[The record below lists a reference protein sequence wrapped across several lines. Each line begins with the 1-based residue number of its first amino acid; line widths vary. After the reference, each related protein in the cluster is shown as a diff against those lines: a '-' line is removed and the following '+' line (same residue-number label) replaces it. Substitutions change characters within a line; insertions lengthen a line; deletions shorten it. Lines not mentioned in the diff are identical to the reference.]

1 MRALTLTLLALTTQA
16 AAEEPTLRRIVLSSG
31 GVGQFEFE
39 ADVTSAA
46 TLQLD
51 IPLDQVDD
59 VLKSL
64 TVDDAAG
71 PAQSVRLPGQQPLAE
86 SFRTLPFK
94 PDAFASPEALL
105 ASLVGERVRIASIG
119 ATGAILSVSTFEA
132 PAALGQQGAT
142 RHRLTIATDD
152 GIVSTVLEDTPD
164 IAFSSETLRG
174 QIATALAAIAAQRVQ
189 DRRTLTITLADGP
202 ARHVRFAYVV
212 PVPVWKTTYRIT
224 LAADPAQPA
233 HLEAFAVVENLS
245 GRDWK
250 GADVTLTSGRPV
262 LYHTP
267 LYQPVFSSRPEAP
280 VSEAAGLAP
289 SVDSYAA
296 VRAPMEQSEQAPAPP
311 PPPPQIAAPPPAFI
325 PPPEINVKAAPQVS
339 ARGIGRLGGYRGAA
353 YQPPPAAID
362 QSIAQVDFHLT
373 APVTAGSGQSL
384 LLPIIDR
391 PVPARRIAYFQPETD
406 PVHPLVALQLT
417 NDTGGALPPGLVT
430 LFDTGKDNQSA
441 YVGDA
446 RIPAI
451 EPGEQ
456 RLASFALD
464 LATTIDVTH
473 HATEHITGGTIAQ
486 GTLTLRQQERRVTDY
501 RVTTPKSGARTLV
514 VEQTKSPDT
523 TLAEPTGKSVTTT
536 PEIWRVTQDV
546 PAGATQ
552 IIELIT
558 EQTTDDTRALAGLE
572 GPAAVMFASN
582 ADLPEKLRQAIRHAA
597 DLNQIAENLQAQLD
611 TLQTRSSDIVTD
623 QERLRSN
630 LAAVPQNSALQRRYL
645 NMLQSQENELDDLR
659 RQGDALEKQVSGAN
673 DALTAYVQGL
683 RME

>member
-1 MRALTLTLLALTTQA
+1 MTA
-16 AAEEPTLRRIVLSSG
+16 
-31 GVGQFEFE
+31 
-39 ADVTSAA
+39 AA

-59 VLKSL
+59 LLKSL

-119 ATGAILSVSTFEA
+119 ARGAILSVSAFDV
-132 PAALGQQGAT
+132 PGAAGQRGAT

-152 GIVSTVLEDTPD
+152 GIVRTVLEDTPD
-164 IAFSSETLRG
+164 IAFSSDALRA
-174 QIATALAAIAAQRVQ
+174 QIGTALTAIAAQRVQ
-189 DRRTLTITLADGP
+189 DRRSLTITLADGP

-224 LAADPAQPA
+224 LAADAAQPA
-233 HLEAFAVVENLS
+233 HLQAFAVVENLS

-250 GADVTLTSGRPV
+250 GVDVTLTSGRPV

-289 SVDSYAA
+289 SVDAYDA
-296 VRAPMEQSEQAPAPP
+296 VGAAPAASAAMPP
-311 PPPPQIAAPPPAFI
+311 PPPPPPTMAAPPPPFTPA
-325 PPPEINVKAAPQVS
+325 PEMKVAPLRQRS
-339 ARGIGRLGGYRGAA
+339 FARGDSAAFGGLGRVYAPA
-353 YQPPPAAID
+353 PPPAAID
-362 QSIAQVDFHLT
+362 QSIAQVNFHL
-373 APVTAGSGQSL
+373 ASPITAGSGQSL
-384 LLPIIDR
+384 LLPLIDR
-391 PVPARRIAYFQPETD
+391 ALPARRVAYFQPETD
-406 PVHPLVALQLT
+406 AAHPLVALQLT

-430 LFDTGKDNQSA
+430 LFDTDKAGQPA

-464 LATTIDVTH
+464 LATTIDVSH
-473 HATEHITGGTIAQ
+473 HATQHITGGTIAY
-486 GTLTLRQQERRVTDY
+486 GTLTLKQQDRQVTDY
-501 RVTTPKSGARTLV
+501 RVTTPKSGARTV
-514 VEQTKSPDT
+514 VLEQPKSADIA
-523 TLAEPTGKSVTTT
+523 LAEPTGKSVTTT
-536 PEIWRVTQDV
+536 PDVWRVTQDV
-546 PAGATQ
+546 PPGTTQ
-552 IIELIT
+552 TIELVT
-558 EQTTDDTRALAGLE
+558 EQTTSDAKSVAELDGQ
-572 GPAAVMFASN
+572 AAILYASN
-582 ADLPEKLRQAIRHAA
+582 TALSEKLRHAIQHAA
-597 DLNQIAENLQAQLD
+597 DLHQAVSTLQSQLEE
-611 TLQTRSSDIVTD
+611 LQTRSTAIITD

-630 LAAVPQNSALQRRYL
+630 LGAVPANSALQHRYL
-645 NMLQSQENELDDLR
+645 NTLQSQENDLDDLR
-659 RQGDALEKQVSGAN
+659 RQIDALQKQVSGA
-673 DALTAYVQGL
+673 DEALSDYVAGL
-683 RME
+683 DM